1 MLSND
6 SWCHRI
12 AISAEQTSWT
22 GKPFFYVTDMRTNFW
37 HLGSETSSGDLCVKN
52 TVYEHVPQEFLF

>member
-12 AISAEQTSWT
+12 AIYAEQPV
-22 GKPFFYVTDMRTNFW
+22 GQEKGFFYVTDMRTNFW
-37 HLGSETSSGDLCVKN
+37 HLGSKTSSGDLCVKN
-52 TVYEHVPQEFLF
+52 TVYEHVPEEFLF